1 MENQTQS
8 AKELKAELK
17 SIASKIAT
25 VKKDRRRLAHQE
37 YKKKQAEAKA
47 AIAANADE
55 SKVVETEKT
64 VFEAAIAN
72 VKDVAAKAN
81 AKAVKAAKT
90 VAKSPETVQAAKDI
104 LDAVKAGADTTEDMY
119 CVMSVLLVDKKTKM
133 KVIRKN
139 GIFYLVNQSTN
150 VFGVNTDIISEH
162 ADKSLAVKALA
173 TKLNDFADQ

>member
-17 SIASKIAT
+17 SIAAKIAT
-25 VKKDRRRLAHQE
+25 AKQERRKLAHQE

-47 AIAANADE
+47 ANADG

-72 VKDVAAKAN
+72 VKDVATKAN

-90 VAKSPETVQAAKDI
+90 VARSPETVQAAKDI

-173 TKLNDFADQ
+173 TKLNDFAGQ

>member
-17 SIASKIAT
+17 SIAAKIAT
-25 VKKDRRRLAHQE
+25 AKQERRKLAHQE

-72 VKDVAAKAN
+72 VKDVATKAN
-81 AKAVKAAKT
+81 AKAAKT
-90 VAKSPETVQAAKDI
+90 VASSPETVQSVKDASEI
-104 LDAVKAGADTTEDMY
+104 KDDTH
-119 CVMSVLLVDKKTKM
+119 CIMSVLLENKTKL

-139 GIFYLVNQSTN
+139 GIFYLVNQFTN
-150 VFGVNTDIISEH
+150 VFGVNTNIISEH
-162 ADKSLAVKALA
+162 ADKGLAVRALA
-173 TKLNDFADQ
+173 TKLNDYACQ